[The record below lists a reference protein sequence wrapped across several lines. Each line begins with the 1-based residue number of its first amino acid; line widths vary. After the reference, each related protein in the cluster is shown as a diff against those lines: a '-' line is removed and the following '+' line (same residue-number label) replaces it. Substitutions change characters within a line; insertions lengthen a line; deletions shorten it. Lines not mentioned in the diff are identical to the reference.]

1 VTPERTAALVTRW
14 ARFYTRDLPASVAQR
29 RVDEIA
35 ADVRDHITHERTKGG
50 SDARIGIGIASRL
63 VRGLAADVAWR
74 GRHTRG
80 SFFRPVLRVGLGVAL
95 ILALPLVAMQFS
107 DEVVW
112 SLTDFVLAG
121 VLLAIIGF
129 ALELAA
135 KKAGNRIAAVAVA
148 TLGVAA
154 AVFGN
159 ADDAPGLVLLGLV
172 LIASACALG
181 LRTAQRES

>member
-1 VTPERTAALVTRW
+1 MTPERIAALVTRW
-14 ARFYTRDLPASVAQR
+14 VRFYTRGLPATHAQR

-35 ADVRDHITHERTKGG
+35 ADVRDHVAHERANGI
-50 SDARIGIGIASRL
+50 SDARIALGIASRL

-74 GRHTRG
+74 SQHTRG
-80 SFFRPVLRVGLGVAL
+80 TFFRPVLRVGVGVAL
-95 ILALPLVAMQFS
+95 ILALPLVAMQFT
-107 DEVVW
+107 DDVVW
-112 SLTDFVLAG
+112 SLADFVLVG
-121 VLLAIIGF
+121 ILLAIIGCS
-129 ALELAA
+129 LELAA
-135 KKAGNRIAAVAVA
+135 KRAGNRIAAVAVA

-181 LRTAQRES
+181 LRTAERKS